1 MTSSIS
7 PHLTDAELLA
17 WLDDDN
23 ALAEHIARC
32 PACQTRARMLQ
43 AENHRLQARL
53 YRADCPPAYELG
65 EYGLGLL
72 SPSRLDEIAEHLAR
86 CPHCRQELAIQQT
99 FLAGLATETAPE
111 TRSAPVD
118 QIRVVIATLV
128 QDFRA
133 GWQGMGG
140 MQPAMAAM
148 RGKENR
154 PQIYDAGDYQLSLEF
169 QEDPENPGRRA
180 LFGLLIGDDAPMSFE
195 IQLWQGDTLV
205 THAPVD
211 EFGNFSIKDLMNES
225 YDLKLVKPELEIR
238 LDALRL

>member
-43 AENHRLQARL
+43 AENHRLQVRL

-86 CPHCRQELAIQQT
+86 CPHCRQELAIQQI
-99 FLAGLATETAPE
+99 FLAGLATEAAPE

-169 QEDPENPGRRA
+169 QEDPANPGRRA
-180 LFGLLIGDDAPMSFE
+180 LFGLLIGDDEPASFE
-195 IQLWQGDTLV
+195 VQIWLDDVLV
-205 THAPVD
+205 AHVPVD
-211 EFGNFSIKDLMNES
+211 DFGNFSISGLQPANYEM
-225 YDLKLVKPELEIR
+225 KLIR
-238 LDALRL
+238 PQLAIHLNDVSI

>member
-72 SPSRLDEIAEHLAR
+72 SPSRLDEITEHLAR

-238 LDALRL
+238 LEALRF

>member
-86 CPHCRQELAIQQT
+86 CSHCRQELAIQQT